1 MTAMTVRKEPGMHYL
16 SFDDAWQLNKDRHE
30 RLLNEAIRSRL
41 RRVRPRPPVDDLPR
55 PPSTGGLPPAA

>member
-1 MTAMTVRKEPGMHYL
+1 MHYFSL
-16 SFDDAWQLNKDRHE
+16 DTAWQLNEDRRE
-30 RLLNEAIRSRL
+30 RLLSAAFRTRL

>member
-1 MTAMTVRKEPGMHYL
+1 MRVRKEPGMNYF
-16 SFDDAWQLNKDRHE
+16 SFDAAWQINNDRRE
-30 RLLNEAIRSRL
+30 RLLNAGIRSRL

>member
-1 MTAMTVRKEPGMHYL
+1 MHFF
-16 SFDDAWQLNKDRHE
+16 SFDTAWQLSKDRRE
-30 RLLNEAIRSRL
+30 RLLADGVRARL

>member
-1 MTAMTVRKEPGMHYL
+1 MRVRKEPGMNYL
-16 SFDDAWQLNKDRHE
+16 SFDAAWQINNDRRE
-30 RLLNEAIRSRL
+30 RLLNAGIRSRL

>member
-1 MTAMTVRKEPGMHYL
+1 MYHL
-16 SFDDAWQLNKDRHE
+16 SFDTAWQLNNDRRE
-30 RLLNEAIRSRL
+30 RLLNAGIRSRL

>member
-1 MTAMTVRKEPGMHYL
+1 MHYL
-16 SFDDAWQLNKDRHE
+16 SIDTAWQLNDDRRE
-30 RLLNEAIRSRL
+30 RLLNAGFRTGL